1 MTNELTNKF
10 KQCIDF
16 SALNEFRAEDFANQG
31 FIPINKKDDSYYFV
45 VLKNTDKTKIKNTAQ
60 EQMNTAKNK
69 FVVID
74 DATFKDL
81 SEYIKEHNKPL
92 EAKKAKSTSQIE
104 EHNTKP
110 QDVKLSDM
118 PKRKI
123 GEILI
128 EMGLLTEEQLFDALV
143 EAKKSSLPIG
153 SILIKKAYVSLSDLK
168 SALSMQQG
176 FESVNAEQ
184 LKIEENV
191 LNILPEDFV
200 RLNSVIPLSFDGKT
214 LVVGMVNPHEKQVIN
229 DVVYLTGLRPRV
241 MIITHYEFS
250 MCLETYY
257 SDSKKETSQI
267 IKTIERESVEYGVEE
282 SLWEQAER
290 ELQDNSS
297 TVVRFVNKIIT
308 DAIENKASDIHIE
321 PRLENFSVRYRID
334 GILTEVLKLPAKT
347 ESAILTRLKVISK
360 MNIAEHRRPQDGS
373 FTIKYKTQNYDFR
386 INTLPVGGKEKMVI
400 RILTPAV
407 TLASAKQDI
416 DLIGA
421 TNEDIE
427 RISRIKSVPNGIIL
441 ATGPT
446 GSGKTTTLY
455 ALLKNINDEKINITT
470 IEDPVEIRIEGVNQS
485 QINTKAG
492 ITFASCLRAILR
504 QDPDVILVGEIRDYE
519 TLEVAISAALTGHLV
534 LSTLHTNSASSTIT
548 RLIEMGAKDYLIS
561 STVAGVVAQR
571 LVRKLCPVCKD
582 EYHATRAEAELVVI
596 NPEEVEKFMQIPI
609 YKPKGCDKCGF
620 KGYQGRLGVYEIMQV
635 TKEIKKL
642 IAQGAHDIQIEEA
655 AIGAGM
661 KTLHQACLGHIIRG
675 ETTISEFVRVLGPVN
690 E

>member
-1 MTNELTNKF
+1 MTSELTNKF
-10 KQCIDF
+10 KQCMDF
-16 SALNEFRAEDFANQG
+16 SALNEFRAEDFIEHG
-31 FIPINKKDDSYYFV
+31 FLPINKKDDSYYFA
-45 VLKNTDKTKIKNTAQ
+45 VLKSTDKTKIRDISQK
-60 EQMNTAKNK
+60 QMDIDKNK
-69 FVVID
+69 FVTID
-74 DATFKDL
+74 EETFKSLND
-81 SEYIKEHNKPL
+81 YVKEHNPQTETKRH
-92 EAKKAKSTSQIE
+92 KSTKQIDE
-104 EHNTKP
+104 NHGQENKAA
-110 QDVKLSDM
+110 VIGASK
-118 PKRKI
+118 KKI

-128 EMGLLTEEQLFDALV
+128 EMGILTEEQLFDALV
-143 EAKKSSLPIG
+143 EAKKTSTPVG
-153 SILIKKAYVSLSDLK
+153 TVLIRKSYVSLSDLK
-168 SALSMQQG
+168 SALSAQQG
-176 FESVNAEQ
+176 FESVNADQ

-200 RLNSVIPLSFDGKT
+200 KLNKVIPLSFDGKT
-214 LVVGMVNPHEKQVIN
+214 LVVGMVNPNEKQVIN

-250 MCLETYY
+250 MCLETYFNE
-257 SDSKKETSQI
+257 SKRETSQI

-321 PRLENFSVRYRID
+321 PRLEHFVVRYRID
-334 GILTEVLKLPAKT
+334 GILLEVLKLPAKT

-373 FTIKYKTQNYDFR
+373 FTIKYKNQNYDFR
-386 INTLPVGGKEKMVI
+386 INTLPVSGKEKMVI

-407 TLASAKQDI
+407 TLESAKQEI
-416 DLIGA
+416 DLMGA
-421 TNEDIE
+421 TAEDIE

-455 ALLKNINDEKINITT
+455 SLLKNINDEKINITT

-534 LSTLHTNSASSTIT
+534 LSTLHTNSAASTIT
-548 RLIEMGAKDYLIS
+548 RLIEMGAKDYLVS
-561 STVAGVVAQR
+561 STIAGVIAQR
-571 LVRKLCPVCKD
+571 LVRRLCVHCKE
-582 EYHATRAEAELVVI
+582 EYLASKAEAEIVVM
-596 NPEEVEKFMQIPI
+596 NSSEVEKFMQIPI
-609 YKPKGCDKCGF
+609 YRPKGCDKCGF
-620 KGYQGRLGVYEIMQV
+620 KGYQGRLGVYEILQV

-655 AIGAGM
+655 AVGAGM
-661 KTLHQACLGHIIRG
+661 KTLQQACLGHIIRG
-675 ETTISEFVRVLGPVN
+675 ETTINEFVRVLGPVN

>member
-16 SALNEFRAEDFANQG
+16 SALKEFRAEDFVEQG
-31 FIPINKKDDSYYFV
+31 FLPINKKDDSYYFV
-45 VLKNTDKTKIKNTAQ
+45 VLKTTDKTKIKNSSQ
-60 EQMNTAKNK
+60 EKMDTDKNK
-69 FVVID
+69 FVTID
-74 DATFKDL
+74 EATFKDL
-81 SEYIKEHNKPL
+81 SQYIKEHDGL
-92 EAKKAKSTSQIE
+92 IETKKTKHTNQVE
-104 EHNTKP
+104 DRNTKP
-110 QDVKLSDM
+110 QETKIDI
-118 PKRKI
+118 PKKKI

-128 EMGLLTEEQLFDALV
+128 EMGILTEEQLFDALV
-143 EAKKSSLPIG
+143 EAKKSSLPVG
-153 SILIKKAYVSLSDLK
+153 SVLIKKAYVSLANLK
-168 SALSMQQG
+168 SALSVQQG

-200 RLNSVIPLSFDGKT
+200 RLNKVIPLSFDGKT

-229 DVVYLTGLRPRV
+229 DVVYLTGLRPRI
-241 MIITHYEFS
+241 MIITHYEFT
-250 MCLETYY
+250 MCLETYFN
-257 SDSKKETSQI
+257 DSKKETSQI

-297 TVVRFVNKIIT
+297 TVVKFVNKIIT

-321 PRLENFSVRYRID
+321 PRLDTFSVRYRID

-407 TLASAKQDI
+407 TLESAKQEI
-416 DLIGA
+416 DLVGA

-534 LSTLHTNSASSTIT
+534 LSTLHTNSAASTIT

-561 STVAGVVAQR
+561 STVAGVIAQR
-571 LVRKLCPVCKD
+571 LVRKLCPACKE
-582 EYHATRAEAELVVI
+582 EYHATKAEAELVVM
-596 NPEEVEKFMQIPI
+596 NPEEVDKFMQIPI

-620 KGYQGRLGVYEIMQV
+620 KGFQGRLGVYEILQV

-661 KTLHQACLGHIIRG
+661 KTLQQACLGHIIRG
-675 ETTISEFVRVLGPVN
+675 ETTISEFIRVLGPVN